1 MALDKTGKELP
12 KGITWRED
20 KQTYMARFTY
30 QGTPY
35 TFYDKD
41 LRTIKQTLKDKRYE
55 VEHGMSGKADK
66 ITLNHWYETWL
77 TVYKIPTIKETSIRT
92 YRNIYDNHIRDTLGI
107 RQLAQIKPTHIQK
120 AYNDLL
126 SDGLSAKYIININSM
141 LYNIMEIAVKNDL
154 IMKNP
159 CAGAVRPKAEK
170 KERRVLSLEEQL
182 ILLTYFKKDGYKPN
196 EPLILTLLGTGMRIG
211 EALALTW
218 GDLDFKNKEIS
229 INKTLVYI
237 KDEKTQKHVFK
248 FQTPKSD
255 TSKRRI
261 PMQTEVEN
269 ALKRQRLYQNKLRL
283 YMGSEWQPV
292 DGFTD
297 LVFTGMNG
305 KPKQTGDVQAVLNT
319 VVFNINA
326 DEMALAEKERRQP
339 VIMEHVHPHAL
350 RHSFATRCFELDVP
364 PKTVQQFLGHS
375 SIQMTMDLY
384 THVSE
389 EKKRKDIQ
397 KLDGIFQVG

>member
-35 TFYDKD
+35 TFYEKD

-66 ITLNHWYETWL
+66 ITLNQWYETWL
-77 TVYKIPTIKETSIRT
+77 NVYKIPTIKETSIRT
-92 YRNIYDNHIRDTLGI
+92 YRNIYDNHIRATLGK
-107 RQLAQIKPTHIQK
+107 RQLAQIKPTYIQK
-120 AYNDLL
+120 MYNDLL
-126 SDGLSAKYIININSM
+126 SEGLSTKYLININSM
-141 LYNIMEIAVKNDL
+141 LYNIMDLAVKNDL

-159 CAGAVRPKAEK
+159 CLGVIRPKVEK
-170 KERRVLSLEEQL
+170 KERRVLSLEEQMV
-182 ILLTYFKKDGYKPN
+182 LLTYFKKDSYKPL
-196 EPLILTLLGTGMRIG
+196 EPLIFTLLGTGMRVG

-218 GDLDFKNKEIS
+218 NDLDFKNREIS

-237 KDEKTQKHVFK
+237 KDKDSKKHCFK
-248 FQTPKSD
+248 FQTPKSE
-255 TSKRRI
+255 TSKRKI
-261 PMQTEVEN
+261 PMQSEVEN
-269 ALKRQRLYQNKLRL
+269 ALKRQKLYQNKLRL
-283 YMGSEWQPV
+283 YMGNEWQPV
-292 DGFTD
+292 DGFSD
-297 LVFTGMNG
+297 IVFTGMTG
-305 KPKQTGDVQAVLNT
+305 KPRQVCDIQSVLNK
-319 VVFNINA
+319 VVAEINA
-326 DEMALAEKERRQP
+326 DEVALAEKEHRQP
-339 VIMEHVHPHAL
+339 TVMEHIHPHAL

-397 KLDGIFQVG
+397 KLDSLFKIG